1 MYGLKPVPFTELGFW
16 RIPPQAQKHERDPGS
31 SPMGPHSV
39 CNTQSVRSI
48 A

>member
-16 RIPPQAQKHERDPGS
+16 RIPPQAQKQERATRGF
-31 SPMGPHSV
+31 PMGHHSV
-39 CNTQSVRSI
+39 CNIQSVRSI